1 MNIAS
6 KKLPIRIATT
16 SSHTIQVSYPHVRTY
31 FHRFGSNRQQ
41 EGTSKYRENILPKK
55 PCNAGP
61 NSKTVNDKMSI
72 QGKTRIATIFISG
85 CPGNSF
91 GARHKFVP
99 FLNIAGNLRKQGYKK
114 TAHLLQIPVNREL
127 LSELLRNPQS

>member
-1 MNIAS
+1 MPT
-6 KKLPIRIATT
+6 LLVPI
-16 SSHTIQVSYPHVRTY
+16 QMGFPVSAVPGVVLDPRVHL
-31 FHRFGSNRQQ
+31 QQ

-72 QGKTRIATIFISG
+72 QGKTRIATILISG

-91 GARHKFVP
+91 GARHNFVP
-99 FLNIAGNLRKQGYKK
+99 FLNFAGNLREQGYKK

-127 LSELLRNPQS
+127 LSERLRNPQS